1 MKNTTLR
8 IPLLVRRALATAT
21 FALAAGLAYGEDLI
35 QVYREAQQNDPTL
48 AAARANWLAT
58 QERVPQARAALLP
71 FVSAA
76 GNINANEGR
85 ATVYSDPKFSND
97 NVYAASSFSI
107 SASQPLYRPQNVVV
121 LSQAQRQVEQ
131 ADFTLAQQ
139 QQELIIRVTVA
150 YFDVLLAEVNVE
162 LAEAQK
168 AAVSEQLAQ
177 ARRNF
182 EVGVATI
189 TDTNEAQA
197 RYDSIV
203 AQEIIARNDLDNR
216 RTQLRSII
224 GRMPRDLRRLGPGFE
239 PTVPEPNVLDYWLD
253 RALTDNLAVRIAGYT
268 LDVATLEIDR
278 ARAAYLPTVDVVA
291 SAAHSLG
298 SGSLSVNSNSQTRST
313 LIGLA
318 LNFPIYQGGLVD
330 SRVREAIALQDT
342 ARQNLEGARRAA
354 LSNAQV
360 GFTGVNSAAASVK
373 AFEQAL
379 RSSQTALESNRLGLE
394 VGVRTN
400 LDVLNVTQQL
410 FQTRRDLA
418 QSYFNYLISILR
430 LKAAIGSLTEQDLE
444 DINRRLGG

>member
-1 MKNTTLR
+1 MKLSRLAVALTL
-8 IPLLVRRALATAT
+8 
-21 FALAAGLAYGEDLI
+21 ALAAATGAAEDLVQI
-35 QVYREAQQNDPTL
+35 YREAQQNDPTL
-48 AAARANWLAT
+48 AAARSSWLAT
-58 QERVPQARAALLP
+58 QERVPQARAGLLP
-71 FVSAA
+71 NVAA
-76 GNINANEGR
+76 GGAVNANEGR
-85 ATVYSDPKFSND
+85 STLSSDPRVVSD
-97 NVYAASSFSI
+97 NVYGAVSLNI
-107 SASQPLYRPQNVVV
+107 SASQPLFRPQNVVA

-131 ADFTLAQQ
+131 ADYTLAQQ
-139 QQELIIRVTVA
+139 QQDLIIRVTVA

-162 LAEAQK
+162 LSEAQK

-203 AQEIIARNDLDNR
+203 AQEIKARNDLDNS
-216 RTQLRSII
+216 RTALRAII
-224 GRMPRDLRRLGPGFE
+224 GRMPRDLKRLGRGFE
-239 PTVPEPNVLDYWLD
+239 TTVPEPNVLEYWLD
-253 RALTDNLAVRIAGYT
+253 RALTDNLAVRIAGYN
-268 LDVATLEIDR
+268 LDVATLEIER
-278 ARAAYLPTVDVVA
+278 ARAAHLPTVDLVA
-291 SAAHSLG
+291 SAAGALG
-298 SGSLSVNSNSQTRST
+298 SGSLATNANSTSRST

-318 LNFPIYQGGLVD
+318 LNVPIYQGGFVD
-330 SRVREAIALQDT
+330 SRIREAIALQDT

-360 GFTGVNSAAASVK
+360 GFAGVNSAAASVV

-379 RSSQTALESNRLGLE
+379 KSSQTALESNRLGLE

-418 QSYFNYLISILR
+418 QSYFNYLIGVLR
-430 LKAAIGSLTEQDLE
+430 LKAAVGALTELDLE
-444 DINRRLGG
+444 DINRRLQG